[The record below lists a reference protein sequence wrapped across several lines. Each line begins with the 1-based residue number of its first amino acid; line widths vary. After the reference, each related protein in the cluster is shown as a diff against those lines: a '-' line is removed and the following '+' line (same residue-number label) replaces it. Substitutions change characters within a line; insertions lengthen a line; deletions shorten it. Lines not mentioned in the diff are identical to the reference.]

1 MSCSFN
7 KNNRNS
13 VISSKTIVYKMICS
27 FVLLVAAKCVF
38 SAGNVDD
45 SNTLEAYKFKP
56 LSNPLQVALNA
67 VETAQQNHKLAMVV
81 LGAQWCHDSR
91 AVAAQ
96 FSKPEMQE
104 ILNREYELA
113 FIDVGYLEDR
123 REITEYFGYP
133 TYFATPTVM
142 IIEPISGQIVNLD
155 SLPKWSSGASV
166 PYEEYLK
173 DFANPTSLLGSTGVQ
188 ALTPELK
195 AFEQSQ
201 AERLALAYKKMGP
214 DLFKDVNKTLED
226 SKDFYALW
234 DEARQFRGQLQKS
247 IHMLRKTH
255 PSALTKQMIEQEVQ
269 AKQSWETE

>member
-1 MSCSFN
+1 MPLIFN
-7 KNNRNS
+7 R
-13 VISSKTIVYKMICS
+13 IHLSKPRQLQLMIKLS
-27 FVLLVAAKCVF
+27 FVFIVLICLTHFAH
-38 SAGNVDD
+38 SAGNIDD
-45 SNTLEAYKFKP
+45 SKTLAAYKF
-56 LSNPLQVALNA
+56 NPTDNPMQTALDA
-67 VETAQQNHKLAMVV
+67 IQSAKTNHKLAMVV

-96 FSKPEMQE
+96 FSKPEMQK

-123 REITEYFGYP
+123 RAITVHFGYP

-195 AFEQSQ
+195 AFEKSQ
-201 AERLALAYKKMGP
+201 AERLSLAYKKMGP
-214 DLFKDVNKTLED
+214 DLLKDVNKTLED
-226 SKDFYALW
+226 SKGFYALW

-247 IHMLRKTH
+247 IHKLRKIH
-255 PSALTKQMIEQEVQ
+255 PSALTIQMIEQEVQ

>member
-1 MSCSFN
+1 MPLIFN
-7 KNNRNS
+7 R
-13 VISSKTIVYKMICS
+13 IHLSKPRQLQLMIKLS
-27 FVLLVAAKCVF
+27 FVFIVLICLTHFAH
-38 SAGNVDD
+38 SAGNIDD
-45 SNTLEAYKFKP
+45 SKTLAAYKF
-56 LSNPLQVALNA
+56 NPTDNPMQTALDA
-67 VETAQQNHKLAMVV
+67 IQSAKTNHKLAMVV

-96 FSKPEMQE
+96 FSKPEMQK

-123 REITEYFGYP
+123 RAITEHFGYP

-142 IIEPISGQIVNLD
+142 IIEPISGQIVNFD

-195 AFEQSQ
+195 AFEKSQ
-201 AERLALAYKKMGP
+201 AERLSLAYKKMGP
-214 DLFKDVNKTLED
+214 DLLKDVNKTLED
-226 SKDFYALW
+226 SKGFYALW
-234 DEARQFRGQLQKS
+234 NEARQFRGQLQKS
-247 IHMLRKTH
+247 IHKLRKIH
-255 PSALTKQMIEQEVQ
+255 PSALTIQMIEQEVQ

>member
-1 MSCSFN
+1 MQLTFDRIHFSNITGLVSLTKYLSTFLCLLVCSFFV
-7 KNNRNS
+7 NS
-13 VISSKTIVYKMICS
+13 
-27 FVLLVAAKCVF
+27 AA
-38 SAGNVDD
+38 GVDD
-45 SNTLEAYKFKP
+45 SKTLAEYKFKP
-56 LSNPLQVALNA
+56 TTNPMQVALDA
-67 VETAQQNHKLAMVV
+67 VESAQHNHKLAMVV

-91 AVAAQ
+91 AVSAQ

-104 ILNREYELA
+104 ILNSEYEIA

-123 REITEYFGYP
+123 RTITEHFGYP

-173 DFANPTSLLGSTGVQ
+173 DFANPASLLGSTGVQ

-201 AERLALAYKKMGP
+201 AERLALAYQKMGP
-214 DLFKDVNKTLED
+214 DLLKDVNKTLKD

-247 IHMLRKTH
+247 VHKLRKTH
-255 PSALTKQMIEQEVQ
+255 PAALTSQMIEQEVQ
-269 AKQSWETE
+269 ARQSWETE